1 MVRTILNLF
10 GKSPFGPLQ
19 SHMRKVYECAMEVP
33 PLFEA
38 LLAGDQDRIGELSK
52 NLSRLE
58 HEADEIKNEIRRNLP
73 KSVFLPV
80 DRRDLLALLAV
91 QDAIADLAEDLGIL
105 LTMRRLETP
114 DALRDL
120 LPVLVGKAIAV
131 CTEANRLMDE
141 LDELVETSFSGP
153 QAEKVSRIV
162 DNLGV
167 LEHECDKVQWQFANR
182 IFEIEDDLSAGEL
195 WMWLKIGNKLGD
207 LANAAENVGKRLS
220 LMLQV

>member
-1 MVRTILNLF
+1 MRTILNLF
-10 GKSPFGPLQ
+10 SKSPFGPLQ
-19 SHMRKVYECAMEVP
+19 SHMRKVHECTMEVT

-38 LLAGDQDRIGELSK
+38 LLAGDYDRIAELSK

-58 HEADEIKNEIRRNLP
+58 HEADEIKNQIRRNLP
-73 KSVFLPV
+73 KSIFLPV
-80 DRRDLLALLAV
+80 DRRDLLDLLAV

-114 DALRDL
+114 EALREL
-120 LPVLVGKAIAV
+120 LPVLVGKATAV
-131 CTEANRLMDE
+131 ATEANRLMEE
-141 LDELVETSFSGP
+141 LDELVEASFSGP
-153 QAEKVSRIV
+153 QAEKVSRII

-167 LEHECDKVQWQFANR
+167 LEHECDKVQWDLANR

-195 WMWLKIGNKLGD
+195 WMWLKIGNKIGD